1 MGWAATFL
9 KRWSPQFKIAALYA
23 LVGGTWILF
32 SDRLL
37 AMFVTDVD
45 LLTEISTFKG
55 WGYVL
60 VTAAILYWLI
70 DRNFTA
76 IQNSQR
82 ALQNSYNATL
92 EGWAR
97 ALDLRDKE
105 TENHTQRV
113 TQLALQVAQRM
124 GVSSA
129 KIEHMRRGAR
139 LHDIG
144 KMGIPDRI
152 LLKPDKLTDTEWTIM
167 RQHPSFAYD
176 LLSPIAYL
184 HSAMEIP
191 YCHHEKWDGSGYP
204 RGLHGEQI
212 PLSARIFAVV
222 DVWDALCSDRPYR
235 PAWTHEQALEYI
247 KSSAGAHFDPRVV
260 EAFLSTL
267 HAAQIIA
274 DDGRVEFD
282 I

>member
-1 MGWAATFL
+1 MGWAAAFL
-9 KRWSPQFKIAALYA
+9 IRWSPQIKIAALYD
-23 LVGGTWILF
+23 LIGGVWILL

-37 AMFVTDVD
+37 ATFVTDVE
-45 LLTEISTFKG
+45 LLTKISTFKG

-113 TQLALQVAQRM
+113 TQLALRVAQRM

-129 KIEHMRRGAR
+129 KIEHMRRGAL

-152 LLKPDKLTDTEWTIM
+152 LLKPDKLTDTEWAIM
-167 RQHPSFAYD
+167 RQHPSFAFD

-222 DVWDALCSDRPYR
+222 DVWDALCSNRPYR
-235 PAWTHEQALEYI
+235 AAWTHEQALEYI
-247 KSSAGAHFDPRVV
+247 KSAAGTHFDPHVV
-260 EAFLSTL
+260 EAFLKALDAMRTVT
-267 HAAQIIA
+267 
-274 DDGRVEFD
+274 DDGRVD
-282 I
+282 YVI

>member
-23 LVGGTWILF
+23 LVGGAWILL
-32 SDRLL
+32 SDRVLG
-37 AMFVTDVD
+37 MFVADVD
-45 LLTEISTFKG
+45 LLTQVSTFKG

-70 DRNFTA
+70 SRNFTA

-82 ALQNSYNATL
+82 ALQHSYDATL

-113 TQLALQVAQRM
+113 TQLTLAVAQRM
-124 GVSSA
+124 GVRSDA
-129 KIEHMRRGAR
+129 IEHVRRGAL

-152 LLKPDKLTDTEWTIM
+152 LLKPDKLTDAEWVVM
-167 RQHPSFAYD
+167 RQHPSFAFE
-176 LLSPIAYL
+176 LLSPITYL
-184 HSAMEIP
+184 QSAMEIP
-191 YCHHEKWDGSGYP
+191 YCHHEKWDGTGYP
-204 RGLHGEQI
+204 RGLRGEQI
-212 PLSARIFAVV
+212 PLAARIFAVA
-222 DVWDALCSDRPYR
+222 DVWDALCSNRPYR
-235 PAWTHEQALEYI
+235 AAWTHDQALEYI
-247 KSSAGAHFDPRVV
+247 QSAAGTHFDQRVV

-267 HAAQIIA
+267 HAAQIITE
-274 DDGRVEFD
+274 DGRVEYD